1 MFKRFRQ
8 YRPFIDAGIQGSMAF
23 RLDFLL
29 FRLGDIL
36 GAVVTYFLWR
46 AIFNAST
53 HATLNDFTLPEMSLY
68 VFLSF
73 YVGTFTHSHSNDD
86 IGDDVKSG
94 TIAMRLLKPISF
106 SATYLFEEIGRKL
119 VQVFMMTVPIL
130 GGILLFQV
138 FHAQSVPFNLI
149 NVCLFFISC
158 LMGYLLNFYF
168 NLCFG
173 FSAFV
178 LKNLWGAELMKNSI
192 VNFMSGTLIP
202 LTFFPDIISR
212 ILSFSPFA
220 SLIYTPVTIY
230 LGRYTLAVA
239 LELIALQ
246 VFWVL
251 FFYALSKLI
260 WRVSIKHLTVQGG

>member
-1 MFKRFRQ
+1 
-8 YRPFIDAGIQGSMAF
+8 
-23 RLDFLL
+23 
-29 FRLGDIL
+29 
-36 GAVVTYFLWR
+36 
-46 AIFNAST
+46 
-53 HATLNDFTLPEMSLY
+53 MSLY

-73 YVGTFTHSHSNDD
+73 YVSIFTRSGSNG
-86 IGDDVKSG
+86 IVGDEVKSG

-106 SATYLFEEIGRKL
+106 SATYLYEELGRKIIQI
-119 VQVFMMTVPIL
+119 VMISVPIL
-130 GGILLFQV
+130 GGILLFQ
-138 FHAQSVPFNLI
+138 FFNSHEVPFNLV
-149 NVCLFFISC
+149 NFVLFFVSST
-158 LMGYLLNFYF
+158 LAYLLNFYF

-173 FSAFV
+173 FSAFI
-178 LKNLWGAELMKNSI
+178 LKNLWGANLMKNSI

-202 LTFFPDIISR
+202 LSFFPDIISR
-212 ILSFSPFA
+212 ILQFSPFA

-251 FFYALSKLI
+251 FFYGLSQLI

>member
-8 YRPFIDAGIQGSMAF
+8 YRPFIDAGIQGSMAW

-46 AIFNAST
+46 AIFDASK
-53 HATLNDFTLPEMSLY
+53 HASLNNFTLPEMSLY

-86 IGDDVKSG
+86 VGDDVKSG

-168 NLCFG
+168 NLYFG

-251 FFYALSKLI
+251 FFYALSKLV